1 MREERN
7 IRRRNRQINR
17 RKQVRKRLFLLAG
30 AAVLFILLLNTINLN
45 VRLKELNSEWQ
56 KLEIRSSQ
64 TTWID
69 VQAQGAARIG
79 SSGALEVE
87 KPVERTEA
95 EVLQRLEEL
104 GQSDSVIEQIRQ
116 NAALYPQELLA
127 VLANN
132 PEMADFVAGYP
143 GENKGSAGG
152 LTASEIE
159 EEFPLFLQWD
169 PRWGYQDY
177 GKKNCIGL
185 AGCGPTCM
193 SMVLFYLTRDES
205 LTPDRIAEY
214 SMKNGYYVEG
224 SGTAWTLFEDMPKRY
239 DIQVTNLS
247 PSEKDMKAVLDE
259 GGIIACVMGRG
270 DFTLS
275 GHFIVIYGYD
285 SDGFMINDPNC
296 IARSSKRWTFRE
308 LEKQI
313 RNIWAY
319 GKKENLYER
328 ATYKIF
334 MDKIY
339 DITGQ

>member
-17 RKQVRKRLFLLAG
+17 RKQARKRLFLFAG
-30 AAVLFILLLNTINLN
+30 TAVLFMLLLNIINLN
-45 VRLKELNSEWQ
+45 IRLKELKSEWQ
-56 KLEIRSSQ
+56 SIEIRRSQ
-64 TTWID
+64 ITGSD
-69 VQAQGAARIG
+69 VQVQGAVRVG
-79 SSGALEVE
+79 SSGDLKVG

-104 GQSDSVIEQIRQ
+104 GQDDSVIEQICH
-116 NAALYPQELLA
+116 NAARYPKELLA

-159 EEFPLFLQWD
+159 EDFPLFLQWD

-205 LTPDRIAEY
+205 LTPDKVAEY

-224 SGTAWTLFEDMPKRY
+224 SGTAWTLFEDIPKLY

-247 PSEKDMKAVLDE
+247 FSEKDMKAVLDK
-259 GGIIACVMGRG
+259 GAIIACVMGRG

-285 SDGFMINDPNC
+285 SGGFMVNDPNC

-308 LEKQI
+308 LERQV

-319 GKKENLYER
+319 EK
-328 ATYKIF
+328 
-334 MDKIY
+334 
-339 DITGQ
+339 